1 MAAKKKATDKTDNH
15 KRGGRKTDEQREKLK
30 VAYIECLIRCGCIA
44 EAAQRATGL
53 SHNTISDWRE
63 KDPDFDAACNN
74 AEAIS
79 VGEAASMLWDSMK
92 EGNAT
97 SIIFY
102 LKTRGSKYGYK
113 EKQEVDF
120 NGVLAQIPRG
130 FKGVGED

>member
-1 MAAKKKATDKTDNH
+1 MATKKKVTPKTPNH
-15 KRGGRKTDEQREKLK
+15 KKGGAYTEEQREKLK
-30 VAYIECLIRCGCIA
+30 VAYVENLVKCGCIA
-44 EAAQRATGL
+44 EAAQRAVGVT
-53 SHNTISDWRE
+53 NKTITDWRE

-102 LKTRGSKYGYK
+102 LKTRGSKYGFK
-113 EKQEVDF
+113 ENQQIDL
-120 NGVLAQIPRG
+120 NGLLAQIPRG
-130 FKGVGED
+130 FNGVGEK